1 MSPVVEYQEQ
11 SYNNKVWV
19 LLSPPGVFSCIET
32 GQVFVLLEDIHLFI
46 GPKKKKKVKNMK
58 KETPLH

>member
-46 GPKKKKKVKNMK
+46 GPKKKKRLKI
-58 KETPLH
+58 